1 MLKGGRR
8 GQLLTAWAEARLG
21 RTQKAETL
29 LRLLEPAVK
38 EPTDRSLLAVA
49 WFEALNKA
57 GRIEDA
63 WKAYQKVDIGVLPS
77 PVARMLDREGAA
89 LAIRVEKKRKFEEAL
104 EEARR
109 RP

>member
-1 MLKGGRR
+1 
-8 GQLLTAWAEARLG
+8 
-21 RTQKAETL
+21 
-29 LRLLEPAVK
+29 PA
-38 EPTDRSLLAVA
+38 
-49 WFEALNKA
+49 
-57 GRIEDA
+57 
-63 WKAYQKVDIGVLPS
+63 